1 MIRFRVLVFLFLL
14 GWSFPAAAQLPV
26 ILRVTAA
33 DQPDTLGCNFVQ
45 ELTRITYDAL
55 INGKARLWN
64 SPGKEI
70 QISGE
75 SLRSIEQS
83 SQTLFT
89 GQEVI
94 FIYEY
99 WSNLNRDLKSVTT
112 GFLFSNK
119 TKLGEDVEY
128 GYVEFE
134 DLQEYFMRERV
145 RTNANGNFNAN
156 LMTYLQSKYF
166 NYNFLQ
172 FAGKVIDN
180 VNDSRKMREEFIGAL
195 KFNQSSFA
203 RNEVPQKMVKWTI
216 ESGTDMTTEKSKN
229 GQELLLNIE
238 RYLRSNEEVFY
249 NLGGDQVQ
257 NHVQRGR
264 WKISKVEVNELWK
277 KINGEILFDPTE
289 IIIYINDK
297 PLVAIPY
304 RDMLKMEVRV
314 NELHWVDVMR
324 VKNFNYLIRS
334 INQQEI
340 SRADAYAYQKALL
353 EAEWNQLA
361 IYAAGR

>member
-1 MIRFRVLVFLFLL
+1 MMQPRVLVFLLL
-14 GWSFPAAAQLPV
+14 MWWSGLCPAQIPV

-33 DQPDTLGCNFVQ
+33 DQEDTLGCNFVQ

-75 SLRSIEQS
+75 GLRSIEQS
-83 SQTLFT
+83 SNTLFT

-134 DLQEYFMRERV
+134 DLQEFFMRERV

-180 VNDSRKMREEFIGAL
+180 VNDSRKIREEFIGVL

-203 RNEVPQKMVKWTI
+203 RNEVPQKMVRWTI
-216 ESGTDMTTEKSKN
+216 ESGTDRATEKSKRSY
-229 GQELLLNIE
+229 ELLLAIE
-238 RYLRSNEEVFY
+238 KYLRSNEEVFY

-257 NHVQRGR
+257 THVQKGN
-264 WKISKVEVNELWK
+264 WKVSKVEVNELWK
-277 KINGEILFDPTE
+277 KINGEIMFDPTE
-289 IIIYINDK
+289 VIIYINDK
-297 PLVAIPY
+297 PLASIPY
-304 RDMLKMEVRV
+304 RDMLRMEVRV
-314 NELHWVDVMR
+314 NDLHWLDVMR
-324 VKNFNYLIRS
+324 LKNFNYLIRS

-340 SRADAYAYQKALL
+340 LRADAFAYQKALL
-353 EAEWNQLA
+353 EAAWNKLTV
-361 IYAAGR
+361 YAAGR